1 MGKGIGIPVKKK
13 KKKEIMRDGENE
25 FNVSFDDNFTVK
37 QKLWY
42 KIEEI

>member
-1 MGKGIGIPVKKK
+1 
-13 KKKEIMRDGENE
+13 MRDGENE

-37 QKLWY
+37 QKLWD